1 MDACISPE
9 GSLEILSR
17 LEVAQ
22 LRDTGEGGLYELWR
36 QCSLAVLN
44 SGNQSDDVREILRR
58 NQNFSIAIL
67 QQERGMA
74 LALKNAPESAFVDGQ
89 MIRGVLEQLFSVVR
103 DLIYINDEVLSSDLF
118 DLSASEGITNAVFH
132 ILRNA
137 QVFHADEEPNLV
149 VCWGGHAISREEY
162 DYSKTVGYELGLRK
176 FDVCTGCGDGAM
188 KGPMKGA
195 GLGHAKQ
202 RVRTSRYLGIT
213 EPTIIA
219 AESPNPIVNELVIMP
234 DMEKRLEAFVRLGH
248 AIVVF
253 PGGVGTTEEVLYL
266 LGILLSPENESVQLP
281 LIFTGPKSSEA
292 YFRQLDEFIGATLG
306 PAAQARY
313 QIILAEP
320 KVVAKVVNDGLGDVQ
335 TFRAEND
342 DAYFFNWMLSID
354 FQFQQTFEATHENMA
369 ALELHRDQPAHR
381 LAVDLRRAFSG
392 MVAGNVRES
401 GIRQV
406 EENGPFELRGEPA
419 LIKSLDLLLR
429 NFVSQRRM
437 RLSDPALYK
446 PCYRIMS

>member
-234 DMEKRLEAFVRLGH
+234 DMEKRLDAFVRLGH

-320 KVVAKVVNDGLGDVQ
+320 KVVAKVVNDGLRDVQ

-369 ALELHRDQPAHR
+369 ALELHRDQPAYR

-406 EENGPFELRGEPA
+406 EENGPFELHGEQA

>member
-44 SGNQSDDVREILRR
+44 SGNQVDDVREILRR

-74 LALKNAPESAFVDGQ
+74 LTLKNAPESAFVDGQ

-137 QVFHADEEPNLV
+137 QIFHSGEKPNLV

-162 DYSKTVGYELGLRK
+162 DYSKAVGYEFGLRK
-176 FDVCTGCGDGAM
+176 LDVCTGCGGGAM

-202 RVRTSRYLGIT
+202 RVRTGRYLGIT

-253 PGGVGTTEEVLYL
+253 PGGVGTTEEILYI

-320 KVVAKVVNDGLGDVQ
+320 KVVAKVVKDGLGDVQ

-342 DAYFFNWMLSID
+342 DAYFFNWLLSID

-369 ALELHRDQPAHR
+369 SLELHRDQPAHR
-381 LAVDLRRAFSG
+381 LAVNLRRAFSG
-392 MVAGNVRES
+392 VVAGNVRES

-406 EENGPFELRGEPA
+406 EENGPFELHGEPM

>member
-1 MDACISPE
+1 
-9 GSLEILSR
+9 
-17 LEVAQ
+17 
-22 LRDTGEGGLYELWR
+22 
-36 QCSLAVLN
+36 
-44 SGNQSDDVREILRR
+44 
-58 NQNFSIAIL
+58 
-67 QQERGMA
+67 
-74 LALKNAPESAFVDGQ
+74 
-89 MIRGVLEQLFSVVR
+89 
-103 DLIYINDEVLSSDLF
+103 
-118 DLSASEGITNAVFH
+118 
-132 ILRNA
+132 
-137 QVFHADEEPNLV
+137 
-149 VCWGGHAISREEY
+149 
-162 DYSKTVGYELGLRK
+162 
-176 FDVCTGCGDGAM
+176 M

-202 RVRTSRYLGIT
+202 RVRTGRYLGVT

-253 PGGVGTTEEVLYL
+253 PGGVGTTEEILYI
-266 LGILLSPENESVQLP
+266 LGILLSPGNESLQLP

-292 YFRQLDEFIGATLG
+292 YFRQLDEFIGVTLG

-320 KVVAKVVNDGLGDVQ
+320 KVVAEVVKDGLEDVQ

-354 FQFQQTFEATHENMA
+354 FQFQQTFEATHENMGS
-369 ALELHRDQPAHR
+369 LGLHRDQPAHR
-381 LAVDLRRAFSG
+381 LAVNLRRAFSG
-392 MVAGNVRES
+392 VVAGNVRES

-406 EENGPFELRGEPA
+406 EENGPFELHGEPA
-419 LIKSLDLLLR
+419 LIKSFDLLLR

>member
-44 SGNQSDDVREILRR
+44 SGDQSDDVREILRR

-67 QQERGMA
+67 QKEGGMA
-74 LALKNAPESAFVDGQ
+74 LVLKNAPESAFVDGQ
-89 MIRGVLEQLFSVVR
+89 MIRGAVEQLFSVVR

-137 QVFHADEEPNLV
+137 QVFHSDEEPNLV

-162 DYSKTVGYELGLRK
+162 DYSKAVGYEFGLRK

-202 RVRTSRYLGIT
+202 RVRTGRYLGVT

-253 PGGVGTTEEVLYL
+253 PGGVGTTEEILYI
-266 LGILLSPENESVQLP
+266 LGILLSPGNESLQLP

-292 YFRQLDEFIGATLG
+292 YFRQLDEFIGVTLG

-320 KVVAKVVNDGLGDVQ
+320 KVVAEVVKDGLEDVQ

-354 FQFQQTFEATHENMA
+354 FQFQQTFEATHENMGS
-369 ALELHRDQPAHR
+369 LGLHRDQPAHR
-381 LAVDLRRAFSG
+381 LAVNLRRAFSG
-392 MVAGNVRES
+392 VVAGNVRES

-406 EENGPFELRGEPA
+406 EENGPFELHGEPA
-419 LIKSLDLLLR
+419 LIKSFDLLLR
-429 NFVSQRRM
+429 NFVFQRRM

>member
-292 YFRQLDEFIGATLG
+292 YFRQLNEFIGATLG

-369 ALELHRDQPAHR
+369 ALELHRDQPAYR

-406 EENGPFELRGEPA
+406 EENGPFELHGEPA

>member
-149 VCWGGHAISREEY
+149 VCCGGHAISREEY

-266 LGILLSPENESVQLP
+266 LGIMLSPENESVQLP

>member
-1 MDACISPE
+1 
-9 GSLEILSR
+9 
-17 LEVAQ
+17 
-22 LRDTGEGGLYELWR
+22 
-36 QCSLAVLN
+36 
-44 SGNQSDDVREILRR
+44 
-58 NQNFSIAIL
+58 
-67 QQERGMA
+67 
-74 LALKNAPESAFVDGQ
+74 
-89 MIRGVLEQLFSVVR
+89 
-103 DLIYINDEVLSSDLF
+103 
-118 DLSASEGITNAVFH
+118 
-132 ILRNA
+132 
-137 QVFHADEEPNLV
+137 
-149 VCWGGHAISREEY
+149 
-162 DYSKTVGYELGLRK
+162 
-176 FDVCTGCGDGAM
+176 
-188 KGPMKGA
+188 MKGA
-195 GLGHAKQ
+195 ALGHAKQ

-253 PGGVGTTEEVLYL
+253 PGGVGTTEEILYI

-306 PAAQARY
+306 PAARARY

-320 KVVAKVVNDGLGDVQ
+320 KVVAKAVNDGLGDVQ

-342 DAYFFNWMLSID
+342 DAYFFNWLLSID
-354 FQFQQTFEATHENMA
+354 FQFQKTFEATHENMA
-369 ALELHRDQPAHR
+369 ALELHRDQPAYR
-381 LAVDLRRAFSG
+381 LAVNLRRAFSG
-392 MVAGNVRES
+392 VVAGNVRES

-406 EENGPFELRGEPA
+406 EENGPFELHGEPA

-437 RLSDPALYK
+437 RLSDPALYR

>member
-22 LRDTGEGGLYELWR
+22 LRDTGAGGLHELWR

-44 SGNQSDDVREILRR
+44 SGNRGDDVREILRR
-58 NQNFSIAIL
+58 NRNFSIAII

-74 LALKNAPESAFVDGQ
+74 LTLKNAPESAFVDGQ
-89 MIRGVLEQLFSVVR
+89 MIRGILEQLFSVVR

-118 DLSASEGITNAVFH
+118 DLTASEGITNAVFH

-137 QVFHADEEPNLV
+137 QLFHADEEPNLV

-162 DYSKTVGYELGLRK
+162 DYSKKVGYEFGLRK
-176 FDVCTGCGDGAM
+176 LDICTGCGDGAM

-253 PGGVGTTEEVLYL
+253 PGGVGTAEEILYI
-266 LGILLSPENESVQLP
+266 LGILLSPGNESLQLP

-313 QIILAEP
+313 QVILAEP
-320 KVVAKVVNDGLGDVQ
+320 KVVAQAVSDGLRDVQ

-342 DAYFFNWMLSID
+342 DAYFFNWMLDID
-354 FQFQQTFEATHENMA
+354 VQFQQTFEATHENMA
-369 ALELHRDQPAHR
+369 SLELHRDQPAHR
-381 LAVDLRRAFSG
+381 LAGSLRRAFSG

-406 EENGPFELRGEPA
+406 EEYGPFELRGEPT
-419 LIKSLDLLLR
+419 LVKSLDLLLR
-429 NFVSQRRM
+429 SFVSQRRM

-446 PCYRIMS
+446 PCYRIMP

>member
-44 SGNQSDDVREILRR
+44 SGNQSDDVREILRS

-74 LALKNAPESAFVDGQ
+74 LALKNAPESAFVDGR

-195 GLGHAKQ
+195 ALGHAKQ

-253 PGGVGTTEEVLYL
+253 PGGVGTTEEILYI

-320 KVVAKVVNDGLGDVQ
+320 KVVAKAVNDGLGDVQ

-342 DAYFFNWMLSID
+342 DAYFFNWLLSID
-354 FQFQQTFEATHENMA
+354 FQFQKTFEATHENMA

-381 LAVDLRRAFSG
+381 LAVNLRRAFSG
-392 MVAGNVRES
+392 VVAGNVRES

-406 EENGPFELRGEPA
+406 EENGPFELHGEPA

-437 RLSDPALYK
+437 RLSDPALYR